1 MTKNTIVEKVVD
13 ETVDTLI
20 DSLDELTVDYMYEYG
35 HYTESNTRFALDKQV
50 YEKLI
55 VKELYDRLMS
65 GKIK

>member
-20 DSLDELTVDYMYEYG
+20 DSLDELTVDYMYVYG
-35 HYTESNTRFALDKQV
+35 DYTESNTQFALDKQV